1 MNTKDYDDLI
11 LGHYKKIA
19 ANFKDLS
26 TSSMEDRF
34 VREKEI
40 EFILT
45 ELTREYSLQQTE
57 LKVLDVGCGNGYT
70 LSEIKNHFPFFKL
83 YGVEFTPELFEIA
96 IARNLAGVEIFNR
109 DARKADFF
117 DDTVDV
123 AITER
128 VIINILNKK
137 DQETAII
144 NIASRIK
151 IGGLYI
157 MIESFKEPLV
167 QLNLARDEMSLT
179 PIPES
184 YQNIYLS
191 EFFVG
196 RIKKYGLEEITPVM
210 PSNYLSSHFFNSRII
225 HNAIRPEGGK
235 VKHTRFVSFLDQAV
249 PPAIGNYSPIL
260 FRIFRK
266 V

>member
-26 TSSMEDRF
+26 TSSMEDRY
-34 VREKEI
+34 VRDKEI
-40 EFILT
+40 EFI
-45 ELTREYSLQQTE
+45 QAE
-57 LKVLDVGCGNGYT
+57 LKRERSLRQKDLRVLDVGCGNGYT
-70 LSEIKNHFPFFKL
+70 LSEIKKNFPAFKL
-83 YGVEFTPELFEIA
+83 FGVEFTPELLEIA
-96 IARNLAGVEIFNR
+96 ISRNLTDVEIFHKDVR
-109 DARKADFF
+109 TADFF
-117 DDTVDV
+117 LEEVDV

-128 VIINILNKK
+128 GIINILHKK

-144 NIASRIK
+144 NIAAK
-151 IGGLYI
+151 LKTGGLYI

-167 QLNLARDEMSLT
+167 ELNLARDEMSLT
-179 PIPES
+179 PIAES
-184 YQNIYLS
+184 YQNIYLN
-191 EFFVG
+191 EYFVG
-196 RIKKYGLEEITPVM
+196 RIKKYGLEEINPVM

-235 VKHTRFVSFLDQAV
+235 VKHTRLVGFLDQAF

-260 FRIFRK
+260 FRVFRK